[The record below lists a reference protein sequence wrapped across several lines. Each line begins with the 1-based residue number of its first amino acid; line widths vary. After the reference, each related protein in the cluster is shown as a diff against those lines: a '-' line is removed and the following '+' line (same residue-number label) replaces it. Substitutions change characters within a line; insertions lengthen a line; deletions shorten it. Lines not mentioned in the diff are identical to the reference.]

1 MKIARR
7 VHQRNVSA
15 YFMNTRPDA
24 VGCSGRTQRL
34 GLYFINAS
42 FRRRLQSRNPV
53 STLPCPKFNLLRRGA
68 GSSSSHEKHL
78 WRMTMLK
85 PVIAAA
91 AILAIAGSTFVYAQQ
106 GGYRGFRDGGPRF
119 EQRHRLSAEDV
130 SAFADARI
138 AALKAGLELTADQ
151 TKNWPAFEA
160 ALRNMVQLRIDRI
173 KARQAAQQQDQAQT
187 PPTSPFDR
195 LAKRADAM
203 SKRSVALKQIA
214 DAGAPLY
221 QSLNEDQ
228 KARFTMLARMLRPH
242 QHGFNGGER
251 REGRN
256 FDRDGRG
263 HDGRGQEGRGWGG
276 RRFGENGQDGRGW
289 RHGHLHNLMNSD
301 GDQGSQL

>member
-1 MKIARR
+1 
-7 VHQRNVSA
+7 
-15 YFMNTRPDA
+15 
-24 VGCSGRTQRL
+24 
-34 GLYFINAS
+34 
-42 FRRRLQSRNPV
+42 
-53 STLPCPKFNLLRRGA
+53 
-68 GSSSSHEKHL
+68 
-78 WRMTMLK
+78 MTMLK
-85 PVIAAA
+85 PVIAATA
-91 AILAIAGSTFVYAQQ
+91 MLAIAGSTFVYAQQ

-119 EQRHRLSAEDV
+119 EHRHRLSADDV

-138 AALKAGLELTADQ
+138 AALKAGLELTSDQ

-187 PPTSPFDR
+187 PTSPFDR

-221 QSLNEDQ
+221 QSLDDAQ
-228 KARFTMLARMLRPH
+228 KTRFTMLARMLRPH
-242 QHGFNGGER
+242 RHGFNGGER

-263 HDGRGQEGRGWGG
+263 QGGWGG
-276 RRFGENGQDGRGW
+276 RRFGENGFGQGDQGGQDGQDGRGW
-289 RHGHLHNLMNSD
+289 RHGHMHNMMN
-301 GDQGSQL
+301 GDQDSQL